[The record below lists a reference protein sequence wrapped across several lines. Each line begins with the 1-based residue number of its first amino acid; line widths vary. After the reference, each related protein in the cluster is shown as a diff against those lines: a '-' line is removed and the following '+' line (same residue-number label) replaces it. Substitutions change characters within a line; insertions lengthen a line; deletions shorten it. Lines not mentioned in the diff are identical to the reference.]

1 MFFRTVKGSNS
12 DYLYLVEGYREGN
25 KVKQRTIAS
34 FGKIDALC
42 PKQLKE
48 MGMKLL
54 GLCPNNTLIDLEHTD
69 ELNRKNWGVPQVIDK
84 LWNKFK
90 LPNLFATI
98 FSERD
103 LKYDIEKI
111 IKLMLADRLS
121 TPCSKLKTYKNQ
133 EHYDDTSGVALH
145 QIYRS
150 LNELCELK
158 LPIEKHLF
166 EENKRQSYAD
176 LSVVFFD
183 VTTFHFESVKQDELR
198 NFGYSKNA
206 KFNEVQV
213 VLSLLVTEDGIPLGY
228 DLFPGN
234 TYEGHTL
241 SLSIKKLKASY
252 SINKVVVVA
261 DRGINSGVNLY
272 SLVSDGFEYIVGNRF
287 KNLSKKLQ
295 KTILDMADYAEM
307 SSSSRVE
314 DSFKYKIVDYE
325 KKIELPNIREL
336 IPSKL
341 ICTWSA
347 KRANKD
353 RIDRERLIAKAE
365 RIVKNGDASKS
376 RGAKKY
382 LIEDK
387 KSTFILNAKK
397 IAEDAKWDGFYVIE
411 TSDKELSA
419 DKVLSAYHQL
429 WKIEESF
436 KVYKSHLETRPLYHW
451 TPERIRGHFVLS
463 FIALL
468 FERTL
473 ELELKKADQK
483 LISPS
488 KIRDALNQM
497 EYSELGFGNKTYKLF
512 AQIDSFGL
520 EILKILNINPPQKA
534 IST

>member
-1 MFFRTVKGSNS
+1 M
-12 DYLYLVEGYREGN
+12 
-25 KVKQRTIAS
+25 
-34 FGKIDALC
+34 
-42 PKQLKE
+42 
-48 MGMKLL
+48 
-54 GLCPNNTLIDLEHTD
+54 
-69 ELNRKNWGVPQVIDK
+69 
-84 LWNKFK
+84 
-90 LPNLFATI
+90 
-98 FSERD
+98 
-103 LKYDIEKI
+103 
-111 IKLMLADRLS
+111 
-121 TPCSKLKTYKNQ
+121 
-133 EHYDDTSGVALH
+133 
-145 QIYRS
+145 
-150 LNELCELK
+150 
-158 LPIEKHLF
+158 
-166 EENKRQSYAD
+166 
-176 LSVVFFD
+176 
-183 VTTFHFESVKQDELR
+183 
-198 NFGYSKNA
+198 
-206 KFNEVQV
+206 QV

-241 SLSIKKLKASY
+241 SLSIKKLKESY

-295 KTILDMADYAEM
+295 KTILDMVDYAEM
-307 SSSSRVE
+307 STSSRAE

-488 KIRDALNQM
+488 KIRDALNKM

-520 EILKILNINPPQKA
+520 EILKILNINPPKKA